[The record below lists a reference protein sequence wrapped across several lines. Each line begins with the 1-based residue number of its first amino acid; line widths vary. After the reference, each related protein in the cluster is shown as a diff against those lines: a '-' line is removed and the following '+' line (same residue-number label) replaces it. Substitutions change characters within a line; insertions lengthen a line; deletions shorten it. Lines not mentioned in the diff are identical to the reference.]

1 MKQVRVLPVLAMV
14 LLAAACGEES
24 GPSETGARVRF
35 FNATTDMA
43 GSGGFT
49 ANGEFA
55 NGSAL
60 AFGQS
65 SQACATVEAGAA
77 SFGFGAV
84 DAGGTGLSGG
94 ALATLSDQSITAT
107 DNVTVVAAG
116 SAASPA
122 LFLLSNN
129 FSTGTLASNQ
139 AAVRFVNLA
148 PGTGETANPFNVLT
162 GTVGDGPTDV
172 FEIGLEVGEA
182 SGFKTV
188 TSGSTAYS
196 ILIGHSVSLSGSAAT
211 LDLQPGTVNTIAI
224 VPDPASGSVQLIN
237 IPRCPA

>member
-1 MKQVRVLPVLAMV
+1 MV
-14 LLAAACGEES
+14 LLVAACGEES
-24 GPSETGARVRF
+24 GPSETAASVRF

-43 GSGGFT
+43 GNGGFT
-49 ANGEFA
+49 TNGEFA
-55 NGSAL
+55 AGSAL
-60 AFGQS
+60 AFGQAS
-65 SQACATVEAGAA
+65 PACAEVEAGVT
-77 SFGFGAV
+77 SFGFGAA
-84 DAGGTGLSGG
+84 DESGTGLTGS
-94 ALATLSDQSITAT
+94 ALATLSDQSLTAT
-107 DNVTVVAAG
+107 DNVTVVATG

-148 PGTGETANPFNVLT
+148 PGTGETESLFNVLT
-162 GTVGDGPTDV
+162 GTIGSGPTDP
-172 FEIGLEVGEA
+172 FEIGLEVGEP
-182 SGFKTV
+182 SGFKIV

-224 VPDPASGSVQLIN
+224 VPDPASGSVRLIN